1 MPTEQAVK
9 QLIPR
14 PTRPPSGV
22 PLSDVCVLMSQ
33 RPSVLPQLQSNSVL
47 KTAFCNVARFGVDKD
62 NATLLFQRPDTQRR
76 AFRAAS
82 FCLALPL
89 SLSPPYLGFVAP
101 SCLHYLPSG
110 SGLRAEQE
118 QSPGFLSSRKGTPLR
133 NREQASFSLGKAV
146 CKGKT
151 KPAAANEQ
159 GKRAILWWWW
169 GIYMAAT

>member
-22 PLSDVCVLMSQ
+22 PLSDVCVCVLMAQ
-33 RPSVLPQLQSNSVL
+33 QPSVLPQLQSNSVL

-82 FCLALPL
+82 FRLALPL

-146 CKGKT
+146 KGRPSQLLRTSK
-151 KPAAANEQ
+151 ER
-159 GKRAILWWWW
+159 GAILWWG